1 MKNVQK
7 IVAVLM
13 LLACS
18 SYASFFLDNPEDKA
32 IASIPDIPALRFG
45 ATFSPAFYLNSFG
58 FGGALSAEYRLH
70 KKHSVDIFAASILT
84 QPLYEVGLNWRF
96 FFSGDLKTL
105 HHEDF
110 FLLGASMVAFE
121 SFRDYYRFDEE
132 EGFEIE
138 REYEYYYPPRASVGY
153 GRDMIFF
160 DRANFLCRL
169 AVRLSCIFG
178 ESIPE
183 ADAKLTTRKAN
194 FVLYFDFSIFFF

>member
-18 SYASFFLDNPEDKA
+18 SFASFFLDNPEDKA

-160 DRANFLCRL
+160 DRANFLCRI

>member
-1 MKNVQK
+1 
-7 IVAVLM
+7 M

-18 SYASFFLDNPEDKA
+18 SFASFFLDNPEDKA
-32 IASIPDIPALRFG
+32 IASIPDISALRFG

>member
-7 IVAVLM
+7 IVALLM

-18 SYASFFLDNPEDKA
+18 SFASFFLDNSEEMA
-32 IASIPDIPALRFG
+32 AASIPDIPALRVG

-58 FGGALSAEYRLH
+58 FGGGLSAEYRLF
-70 KKHSVDIFAASILT
+70 KSHSVDIFAASIFT
-84 QPLYEVGLNWRF
+84 QPLYELGMNWRF

-105 HHEDF
+105 HREDF
-110 FLLGASMVAFE
+110 LLLGASIVAFE

-132 EGFEIE
+132 DGFEIE
-138 REYEYYYPPRASVGY
+138 REFEYYYPPRASVGY
-153 GRDMIFF
+153 GRDMMFF

-169 AVRLSCIFG
+169 AVRLTCIFG

-194 FVLYFDFSIFFF
+194 FVLYFDSSIFFF

>member
-1 MKNVQK
+1 
-7 IVAVLM
+7 
-13 LLACS
+13 
-18 SYASFFLDNPEDKA
+18 
-32 IASIPDIPALRFG
+32 
-45 ATFSPAFYLNSFG
+45 
-58 FGGALSAEYRLH
+58 
-70 KKHSVDIFAASILT
+70 
-84 QPLYEVGLNWRF
+84 
-96 FFSGDLKTL
+96 
-105 HHEDF
+105 
-110 FLLGASMVAFE
+110 MVAFE